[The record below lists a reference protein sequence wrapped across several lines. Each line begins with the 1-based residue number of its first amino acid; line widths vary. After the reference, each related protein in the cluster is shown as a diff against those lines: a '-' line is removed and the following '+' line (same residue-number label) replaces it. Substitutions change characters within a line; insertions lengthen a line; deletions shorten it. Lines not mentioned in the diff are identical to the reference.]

1 VPAVR
6 EGSARSTARCTAASS
21 AEGSAPS
28 SSASVRLAS
37 SKTASA
43 SAGRPPAASTR
54 ISSARSRSRS
64 GCAATSA
71 CSSATIPP
79 CPPTASC
86 ASARSSMAARR
97 SSSNR
102 ATCAWAAGVPLEAVR
117 VHVLGLDREPVTHR
131 MELDQAAA
139 GIAIVAQPAAQ
150 PGHLGLQRVGG
161 IARRVL
167 AVQAIDQPVS
177 ADHPA
182 RLQQQ
187 QGQAATGAAAHQ
199 PPPAP
204 VGRPHLHRTQDA
216 KPHGTNY
223 RAAPPATK
231 SPPTVIYEGC
241 VIVKARSGPGR
252 GRA

>member
-1 VPAVR
+1 VRPCARGRPA
-6 EGSARSTARCTAASS
+6 ARPGAPRPARPR
-21 AEGSAPS
+21 GRRPAP
-28 SSASVRLAS
+28 RP
-37 SKTASA
+37 ASA
-43 SAGRPPAASTR
+43 LHPRRPPAPRPAGRRRPAPASA
-54 ISSARSRSRS
+54 ARSRSRS

-117 VHVLGLDREPVTHR
+117 IDVLGVHREPVTHR

-150 PGHLGLQRVGG
+150 PRHLGLQRVGG